1 MSSIKEIIRSFVS
14 SSPDDKTKSIFWAWL
29 SSDRDKEEKEQ
40 ALSEVWKYSPS
51 GSRKDTEK
59 ALVKV
64 NRRIFGDADHVLRRR
79 LRYAVAAAV
88 IMPVAILCGA
98 AGLYVLTDK
107 KDMTIA
113 ECSTDYGEIEEQL
126 LSDGT
131 SVLVNSGSV
140 LLYPESFP
148 KKGERHVYLT
158 GEAVFTVAKDPGRPF
173 IVHSG
178 DFDVKV
184 LGTVFNLS
192 SYGGDRYSSVIVREG
207 KVQVVPA
214 DLDLAPVE
222 LGADEMAVLDRQ
234 NREMKVFPTSPDI
247 ADWTKGDICFSEA
260 GIDAV
265 TQSLER
271 RFGVYISYSSGEEY
285 RNAAITAKFIRG
297 QSLEEI
303 LDVLKR
309 LIPGMDY
316 TIIGDHIYLE

>member
-40 ALSEVWKYSPS
+40 ALSEVWQSSPS
-51 GSRKDTEK
+51 VSRRETEK

-64 NRRIFGDADHVLRRR
+64 SRRIFGDADYVLRRQ
-79 LRYAVAAAV
+79 LRYSVAAAV
-88 IMPVAILCGA
+88 ILPVAVLCGA
-98 AGLYVLTDK
+98 VGFYMLTDK

-113 ECSTDYGEIEEQL
+113 ECSTDHGEIEELL

>member
-14 SSPDDKTKSIFWAWL
+14 SSPDDKTKSIFLAWL

-40 ALSEVWKYSPS
+40 ALSEVWQSSPS
-51 GSRKDTEK
+51 VSRRETEK

-64 NRRIFGDADHVLRRR
+64 SRRIFGDADYVLRRQ
-79 LRYAVAAAV
+79 LRYSVAAAV
-88 IMPVAILCGA
+88 ILPVAVLCGA
-98 AGLYVLTDK
+98 VGFYMLTDK

-113 ECSTDYGEIEEQL
+113 ECSTDHGEIEELL

-158 GEAVFTVAKDPGRPF
+158 GEAVFTVAKDQGRPF

>member
-14 SSPDDKTKSIFWAWL
+14 SSPDDKTKSIFLAWL

-40 ALSEVWKYSPS
+40 ALSEVWQSSPS
-51 GSRKDTEK
+51 VSRRETEK

-64 NRRIFGDADHVLRRR
+64 SRRIFGDADYVLRRQ
-79 LRYAVAAAV
+79 LRYSVAAAV
-88 IMPVAILCGA
+88 ILPVAVLCGA
-98 AGLYVLTDK
+98 VGFYMLTDK

-113 ECSTDYGEIEEQL
+113 ECSTDHGEIEELL